1 MGSWYTWSLKKL
13 PLSGG
18 ALAHWPLQGLSPGE
32 LKEKGIDHLCHI
44 RWNVCSNLVPRAFPS
59 KNRWGAV
66 TAFWASP
73 RFGHPHSHIPSV
85 LGIPGGGCPK
95 RWWLRLC
102 LNYAPINGLP
112 QDGGAGQPTGNLTF
126 SGFQMSISPPLG
138 LHCKS
143 NSHPWGPPE
152 FHLI

>member
-1 MGSWYTWSLKKL
+1 MQHFFPQIEILYLTR
-13 PLSGG
+13 
-18 ALAHWPLQGLSPGE
+18 GLSYREITLGPTNVGKVLE
-32 LKEKGIDHLCHI
+32 IHFLTSFLKQVSIEGSAHTAQINLSRK
-44 RWNVCSNLVPRAFPS
+44 VC
-59 KNRWGAV
+59 
-66 TAFWASP
+66 
-73 RFGHPHSHIPSV
+73 
-85 LGIPGGGCPK
+85 
-95 RWWLRLC
+95 
-102 LNYAPINGLP
+102 YAPINGLP